1 MEYYSTANEEF
12 QGKDILVTQEVQSNN
27 DNIQIKIKVNPLE
40 KILNNPGLI
49 HLAENIFDNLDH
61 GGTDIYRNINQTS
74 QKILDNPMFWLKKFR
89 QLTKKNQKYWI
100 NVIQSMNN
108 SLCSTYQT

>member
-40 KILNNPGLI
+40 KILNNPGLV
-49 HLAENIFDNLDH
+49 HLAKISLTIWIMEARTF
-61 GGTDIYRNINQTS
+61 TETS
-74 QKILDNPMFWLKKFR
+74 IKHHK
-89 QLTKKNQKYWI
+89 KYWTT
-100 NVIQSMNN
+100 Q
-108 SLCSTYQT
+108 CSG